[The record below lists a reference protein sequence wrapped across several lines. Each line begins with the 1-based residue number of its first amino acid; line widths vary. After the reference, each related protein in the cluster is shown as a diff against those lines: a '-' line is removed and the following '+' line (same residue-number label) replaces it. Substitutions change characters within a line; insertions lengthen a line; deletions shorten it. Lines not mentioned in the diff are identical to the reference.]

1 VIEKEARSAISRIA
15 LAIASVVVA
24 GVIYAAAP
32 MTGDLWWL
40 AAITGPLSALL
51 LIPLAFLA
59 SRRILASDDPF
70 FTIGY
75 AVVVSLAVLVLGFST
90 TYYSLEHHDPAQF
103 ESLETK
109 LDAVYFS
116 VTTLSTVGFGDVH
129 ATGQLGRGIVVAQV
143 AADFLFV
150 VVVVGIIRW
159 SGKQRVDAGR
169 RDVRLRDEIRQHRN
183 RGGEVNQ
190 R

>member
-1 VIEKEARSAISRIA
+1 VIDKEVRTAISRIA
-15 LAIASVVVA
+15 LAILYVVA
-24 GVIYAAAP
+24 AGLIYALAP

-40 AAITGPLSALL
+40 AAITGPLAALM

-59 SRRILASDDPF
+59 SRRILASQEPLL
-70 FTIGY
+70 TIGY
-75 AVVVSLAVLVLGFST
+75 AVVVSLTVLVLGFST
-90 TYYSLEHHDPAQF
+90 TYYALEKHDSAQF

-159 SGKQRVDAGR
+159 SGKRRVDAGR
-169 RDVRLRDEIRQHRN
+169 RDVRLRDELRQHRD
-183 RGGEVNQ
+183 RGGDVNQ